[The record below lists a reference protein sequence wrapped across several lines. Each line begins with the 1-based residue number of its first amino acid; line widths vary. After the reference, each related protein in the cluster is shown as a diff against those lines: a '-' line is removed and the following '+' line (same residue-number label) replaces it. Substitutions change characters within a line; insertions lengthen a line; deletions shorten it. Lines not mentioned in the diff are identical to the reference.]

1 MSQRRQAPPK
11 GRIQRRD
18 GPAAGSSAGSTSTK
32 SQPGRSAPGQS
43 SPGQSSSGGPAPAAP
58 SQKGAGKGGRKG
70 DRKGDRGAPPP
81 ALDAMGVPIRPER
94 GAYFLYG
101 FHAVRAALA
110 NPARRVGRLWSTRQ
124 AAERLIEDL
133 QARDLTPRA
142 ADRSV
147 LDSLLGGDAVHQGV
161 VLEVWPLGEHAIED
175 VAADAP
181 ADARILVLDQV
192 TDPHNVGAILR
203 TAAVFGAT
211 AVCLQ
216 DRNAP
221 PESAVLAKSASGA
234 LEQVPLVRIGNLA
247 RALDH
252 LKDAGFWVAG
262 LDGDATEPL
271 SGLPRDRRIALVLGA
286 EGEGLRRLTRET
298 CDMLVAIPMRDKR
311 LGSLNVSNAAAVA
324 LYAALPD

>member
-18 GPAAGSSAGSTSTK
+18 GADKPKQAASH
-32 SQPGRSAPGQS
+32 QS
-43 SPGQSSSGGPAPAAP
+43 GPHQSGPHQTGAPAK
-58 SQKGAGKGGRKG
+58 KGGGRKPS
-70 DRKGDRGAPPP
+70 RKSGGGGAPGI

-101 FHAVRAALA
+101 FHPVRAALA

-124 AAERLIEDL
+124 AAERLVDDL
-133 QARDLTPRA
+133 EGRELTPRA
-142 ADRSV
+142 ADRAV

-161 VLEVWPLGEHAIED
+161 VLEVWPLEERAIEE
-175 VAADAP
+175 VATDAP

-247 RALDH
+247 RALDQ
-252 LKDAGFWVAG
+252 LKEAGFWVAG
-262 LDGDATEPL
+262 LDGEADETLAA
-271 SGLPRDRRIALVLGA
+271 LPRDRRLALVLGA

-298 CDMLVAIPMRDKR
+298 CDMLVSIPMRDRR

-324 LYAALPD
+324 LYAALAD

>member
-1 MSQRRQAPPK
+1 MNSRKNAPPK

-18 GPAAGSSAGSTSTK
+18 SQPQAPAKGSAGGK
-32 SQPGRSAPGQS
+32 P
-43 SPGQSSSGGPAPAAP
+43 SPKP
-58 SQKGAGKGGRKG
+58 SGRKG
-70 DRKGDRGAPPP
+70 GQGAGGAPPI
-81 ALDAMGVPIRPER
+81 ALDAMGAPIRPER

-101 FHAVRAALA
+101 FHPVRAALA
-110 NPARRVGRLWSTRQ
+110 NPDRRVGRLWCTRQ
-124 AAERLIEDL
+124 AAERLVDAL
-133 QARDLTPRA
+133 DGRDLTPRA
-142 ADRSV
+142 ADRAV

-161 VLEVWPLGEHAIED
+161 VLEAWPLPERAIED
-175 VAADAP
+175 VSADAP

-203 TAAVFGAT
+203 TAAVLGAQ

-252 LKDAGFWVAG
+252 LKDAGFWIAG
-262 LDGDATEPL
+262 LDGEATDRL
-271 SGLPRDRRIALVLGA
+271 ADLPRERRLALVLGA

-298 CDMLVAIPMRDKR
+298 CDMLVAIPMRDRR

>member
-18 GPAAGSSAGSTSTK
+18 GADKPKQAPPHQSGSKPSGVQQT
-32 SQPGRSAPGQS
+32 SAP
-43 SPGQSSSGGPAPAAP
+43 AKKA
-58 SQKGAGKGGRKG
+58 GGRKPS
-70 DRKGDRGAPPP
+70 RKSGGGGAPSI

-101 FHAVRAALA
+101 FHPVRAALA

-124 AAERLIEDL
+124 AAERLVEDL
-133 QARDLTPRA
+133 EGRELTPRA
-142 ADRSV
+142 ADRAV

-161 VLEVWPLGEHAIED
+161 VLEVWPLAERAIEE
-175 VAADAP
+175 VATDAP

-247 RALDH
+247 RALDQ
-252 LKDAGFWVAG
+252 LKEAGFWVAG
-262 LDGDATEPL
+262 LDGAADETL
-271 SGLPRDRRIALVLGA
+271 SALPRDRRIALVLGA

-298 CDMLVAIPMRDKR
+298 CDMLVSIPMRDRR

-324 LYAALPD
+324 LYAALAD